1 MLPHPLTFL
10 GRSFRRMYS
19 LGDIPTMSAMYAVVV
34 AIVHSFI
41 LPNADFW
48 LYQIPQEYRM

>member
-1 MLPHPLTFL
+1 MWPDPLTFL

-34 AIVHSFI
+34 AMVDSFI
-41 LPNADFW
+41 ILTNADFW
-48 LYQIPQEYRM
+48 LYCMY

>member
-1 MLPHPLTFL
+1 MCPHPLTFL

-41 LPNADFW
+41 LSNADFW
-48 LYQIPQEYRM
+48 LY